1 MAIKAMG
8 KADLH
13 IHTSLSDGMAS
24 PEEIL
29 RYVEEQTD
37 LDVIAIT
44 DHDSL
49 EGALRTREAW
59 GRGSFRFQVVT
70 GMEVTAIEGHLLA
83 LFIEEPVPSLR
94 PAREVVEAVHRQG
107 GLVVVPHPL
116 SWLTR
121 SLGRRDVERLLP
133 FLHALETAN
142 ASPGA
147 RPGQAKARE
156 LNRRLYHLAEVGG
169 SDAHF
174 LQAIGTAYTL
184 FPGRTAEDLRRA
196 ILSRQTEGVNGRHPS
211 VWELGLG
218 QVARQAW
225 RGLSATPRAMG
236 LGATA
241 KSFMHR
247 FLPWLRP

>member
-1 MAIKAMG
+1 MVAKGMG

-13 IHTSLSDGMAS
+13 IHTALSDGMAT

-29 RYVEEQTD
+29 RYVEEKTD
-37 LDVIAIT
+37 LDVIAIV

-59 GRGSFRFQVVT
+59 ARGRYRFQVVM

-83 LFIEEPVPSLR
+83 LFIEEPVPALR
-94 PAREVVEAVHRQG
+94 PALEVIEAVHRQG

-121 SLGRRDVERLLP
+121 SLGRRDIERLLP
-133 FLHALETAN
+133 YLHALETAN
-142 ASPGA
+142 ASLGA
-147 RPGQAKARE
+147 RPGQRRAQE
-156 LNRRLYHLAEVGG
+156 LNRRLYRLAEVGG

-174 LQAIGTAYTL
+174 LQAIGSAYTL
-184 FPGRTAEDLRRA
+184 FPGATAEDLRQA
-196 ILSRQTEGVNGRHPS
+196 ILARRTQGVNGRHPT
-211 VWELGLG
+211 VWELGLV
-218 QVARQAW
+218 QVVRQSW
-225 RGLSATPRAMG
+225 RGLRATPQAMG

-241 KSFMHR
+241 KSFMQR
-247 FLPWLRP
+247 LFPWMRP